1 MKRVCV
7 FAHYDRDNIIDDY
20 VIYYLN
26 ALKDVAETIIFVS
39 DCDLEQKETAKLN
52 GIADYIIAQKHGE
65 YDFGSY
71 KRGFLLAKDK
81 GLEFDELIFAND
93 SVYGPFYPLKPIF
106 EKMEK
111 KKCDWWGMTK
121 NSYGMKEQKLVYK
134 PKWEP
139 HIQSY
144 FIVFSK
150 KVFTNDVFEAFMLK
164 IKHENKKEDIITKY
178 EVGLSKYL
186 NKNGFKSS
194 VYIDR
199 YWFVHNCM
207 SVKWD
212 EMIKKYNFPFLKT
225 TIIKNGFYFMGE
237 VIGWEDVIRN
247 SSAYPI
253 ELINKNSQRLK
264 DLYENKYSKLNLYR
278 KIRFRMLIHCPPEI
292 RYLIILFEKYTFIVL
307 NTICFHKLKKF

>member
-52 GIADYIIAQKHGE
+52 GIANYIIAQKHGE

-121 NSYGMKEQKLVYK
+121 DYCGIRKVNDCLYDKY
-134 PKWEP
+134 EP

-144 FIVFSK
+144 FLVFKS
-150 KVFTNDVFEAFMLK
+150 DVFNSVQFIEFINS
-164 IKHENKKEDIITKY
+164 IKKCDDKVSIIIAY
-178 EVGLSKYL
+178 EQGLSKIL
-186 NKNGFKSS
+186 KKAGFVSKSY
-194 VYIDR
+194 VNTFLHYNNLVVFH
-199 YWFVHNCM
+199 W
-207 SVKWD
+207 K
-212 EMIKKYNFPFLKT
+212 EMLEKHNFPFLK
-225 TIIKNGFYFMGE
+225 ISIPKNGLLFWGKQYGYEEIISKKWNYPVIFIKNNVNRLQNYSTKEFLPSEKILYFLQTKYPTE
-237 VIGWEDVIRN
+237 IYLTYSFLTRKILCTYRRFFRYIRN
-247 SSAYPI
+247 
-253 ELINKNSQRLK
+253 N
-264 DLYENKYSKLNLYR
+264 
-278 KIRFRMLIHCPPEI
+278 F
-292 RYLIILFEKYTFIVL
+292 
-307 NTICFHKLKKF
+307 